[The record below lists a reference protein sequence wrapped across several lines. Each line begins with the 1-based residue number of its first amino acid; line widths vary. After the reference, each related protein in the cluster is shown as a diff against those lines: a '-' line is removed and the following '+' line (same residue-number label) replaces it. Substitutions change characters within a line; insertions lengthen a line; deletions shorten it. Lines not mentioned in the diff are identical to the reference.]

1 MQTKSDANTAEP
13 CPSSVASVPPA
24 PPGEASLTDAQ
35 LLQQAVLRAAEEL
48 DLSRTDLARVLGKDR
63 STLTCAKGMDP
74 ASKTGELALLLI
86 RLYRSLSVLV
96 GNDRKLLRHWFHT
109 ANRHTGG
116 VPAEQVR
123 RTEGLVEIVQ
133 YLDAMRAPI

>member
-1 MQTKSDANTAEP
+1 MAVVDRSPPVSADA
-13 CPSSVASVPPA
+13 
-24 PPGEASLTDAQ
+24 ASLSDAQ
-35 LLQQAVLRAAEEL
+35 LLLQAVSLAADEL
-48 DLSRTDLARVLGKDR
+48 QLSRADLARVLGKDR
-63 STLTCAKGMDP
+63 TTLTRAKGIDP

-96 GNDRKLLRHWFHT
+96 GNDRQLLRHWFHT

-116 VPAEQVR
+116 IPAELVQ
-123 RTEGLVEIVQ
+123 RTESLVEIVQ

>member
-1 MQTKSDANTAEP
+1 ML
-13 CPSSVASVPPA
+13 
-24 PPGEASLTDAQ
+24 G
-35 LLQQAVLRAAEEL
+35 AADEL
-48 DLSRTDLARVLGKDR
+48 KLNRTSLARELGKDR
-63 STLTCAKGMDP
+63 STLNRANGIEP

-96 GNDRKLLRHWFHT
+96 GNDRRLLRHWFHT

-116 VPAEQVR
+116 LPAEQVL

>member
-1 MQTKSDANTAEP
+1 M
-13 CPSSVASVPPA
+13 
-24 PPGEASLTDAQ
+24 
-35 LLQQAVLRAAEEL
+35 
-48 DLSRTDLARVLGKDR
+48 LGKDH
-63 STLTCAKGMDP
+63 STLTRAKGMDP

-109 ANRHTGG
+109 TNRHTGG
-116 VPAEQVR
+116 VPAEQVQ

>member
-1 MQTKSDANTAEP
+1 M
-13 CPSSVASVPPA
+13 SVVDRSPPA
-24 PPGEASLTDAQ
+24 PQVPASLSDSQ
-35 LLQQAVLRAAEEL
+35 LLLQAVLRAADEL
-48 DLSRTDLARVLGKDR
+48 ELSRTALARVLGKDR
-63 STLTCAKGMDP
+63 STLARTTGIDP
-74 ASKTGELALLLI
+74 SSKTGELALLLI

-116 VPAEQVR
+116 VPAELVQ

>member
-1 MQTKSDANTAEP
+1 MAVVDRAHPA
-13 CPSSVASVPPA
+13 SSAA
-24 PPGEASLTDAQ
+24 AALTDSQ
-35 LLQQAVLRAAEEL
+35 LVLQAVVRAADEL
-48 DLSRTDLARVLGKDR
+48 ELSRTALAKVLGKDR
-63 STLTCAKGMDP
+63 STLTRANGIDP
-74 ASKTGELALLLI
+74 ATKTGELALLLI

-96 GNDRKLLRHWFHT
+96 GNDRLQLRHWFHT

-116 VPAEQVR
+116 VPADQVQ

>member
-1 MQTKSDANTAEP
+1 MAVVGGAVPVAQTAAPLSD
-13 CPSSVASVPPA
+13 
-24 PPGEASLTDAQ
+24 GQ
-35 LLQQAVLRAAEEL
+35 LLLQAVLRAADEL
-48 DLSRTDLARVLGKDR
+48 ELNR
-63 STLTCAKGMDP
+63 AKGIEP

-96 GNDRKLLRHWFHT
+96 GNDRRLLRHWLHT

-116 VPAEQVR
+116 LPAEQIQ

>member
-1 MQTKSDANTAEP
+1 MAVVDL
-13 CPSSVASVPPA
+13 VPPA
-24 PPGEASLTDAQ
+24 APAAASLTDGQ
-35 LLQQAVLRAAEEL
+35 LLLQAVLRAADEL
-48 DLSRTDLARVLGKDR
+48 ELSRAALARLLGKDR
-63 STLTCAKGMDP
+63 STLNRSKGIDP
-74 ASKTGELALLLI
+74 SSKTGELALLLI

-96 GNDRKLLRHWFHT
+96 GNDRLQSRHWFHT

-116 VPAEQVR
+116 VPAEQVQ

>member
-1 MQTKSDANTAEP
+1 MAVVADS
-13 CPSSVASVPPA
+13 PSAPQVAA
-24 PPGEASLTDAQ
+24 PLRDGELV
-35 LLQQAVLRAAEEL
+35 LQAVLRAADEL
-48 DLSRTDLARVLGKDR
+48 ELSRTALARVLGKDR
-63 STLTCAKGMDP
+63 STLNRAKGIDP
-74 ASKTGELALLLI
+74 ASKTGELALLFI

-96 GNDRKLLRHWFHT
+96 GHDRGQLRHWFHT

-116 VPAEQVR
+116 VPAEQVQ